1 MRKHLFLVV
10 ILCGVLLLCGCGK
23 KADAESGT
31 KTAQPTFPLSPE
43 VVEAAL
49 PGWEISQT
57 LVHDVDGVVTYM
69 LRPEGA
75 ENNLNGI
82 VVNSYDLPETGR
94 TLLIRKLESDPG
106 WPDRTAEQTKAPE
119 WADYKYLF
127 TLAEKLYGG
136 FPENDVLFDAVSGTE
151 MPRDELTLWQ
161 GDEPR
166 DELTLW
172 QGEVPGGAYLKV
184 TSSNP
189 MTAGRLTSNAVNIVS
204 LRLFASESLYQQH
217 EASVAEVRESLAE

>member
-10 ILCGVLLLCGCGK
+10 ILCGVLLLCGCGE
-23 KADAESGT
+23 KAETESGT

-57 LVHDVDGVVTYM
+57 LEHDVDGVVTYM

-75 ENNLNGI
+75 ETNLNGI

-119 WADYKYLF
+119 WADYKP
-127 TLAEKLYGG
+127 LYAGG
-136 FPENDVLFDAVSGTE
+136 EAVRRVPGERCAVRRRQWYGDAAGRADPVARGGAGRRIS
-151 MPRDELTLWQ
+151 Q
-161 GDEPR
+161 GDLLEPH
-166 DELTLW
+166 D
-172 QGEVPGGAYLKV
+172 GGAAHLERCQHRVAAAVCVGVPVPAVRSLCGGGSGIAGGV
-184 TSSNP
+184 TCAAP
-189 MTAGRLTSNAVNIVS
+189 
-204 LRLFASESLYQQH
+204 
-217 EASVAEVRESLAE
+217 

>member
-10 ILCGVLLLCGCGK
+10 ILCGVLLLCGCGE
-23 KADAESGT
+23 KAETESGT

-57 LVHDVDGVVTYM
+57 LEHDVDGVVTYM

-106 WPDRTAEQTKAPE
+106 WPERTAEQTKAPE

-161 GDEPR
+161 GEMPR
-166 DELTLW
+166 DDLTLW

-204 LRLFASESLYQQH
+204 LQLFASESLYQQY
-217 EASVAEVRESLAE
+217 EASVEEVRESLAE

>member
-10 ILCGVLLLCGCGK
+10 ILCGVLLLCGCGE
-23 KADAESGT
+23 KAETESGT

-57 LVHDVDGVVTYM
+57 LEHDVDGVVTYM

-106 WPDRTAEQTKAPE
+106 WPERTAEQAKAPE

-161 GDEPR
+161 G
-166 DELTLW
+166 
-172 QGEVPGGAYLKV
+172 EVPGGAYLMV

-204 LRLFASESLYQQH
+204 LRLFASESLYQQY

>member
-23 KADAESGT
+23 KAETESGT

-57 LVHDVDGVVTYM
+57 LEHDVDGVVTYM

-75 ENNLNGI
+75 ETNLNGI

-136 FPENDVLFDAVSGTE
+136 FPENVVLFDAVSDTE
-151 MPRDELTLWQ
+151 M
-161 GDEPR
+161 PR

-172 QGEVPGGAYLKV
+172 QGEVPGGAYLQV

-204 LRLFASESLYQQH
+204 LRLFASESMYQQY